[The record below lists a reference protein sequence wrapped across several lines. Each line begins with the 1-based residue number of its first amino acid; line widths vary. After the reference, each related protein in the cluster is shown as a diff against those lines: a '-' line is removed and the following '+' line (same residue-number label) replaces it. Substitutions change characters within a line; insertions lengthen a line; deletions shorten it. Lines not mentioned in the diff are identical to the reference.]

1 MHRILCSTGALI
13 GRPNGRDITL
23 LRQAAQKLH
32 CDGYELMM
40 YDTWYDKI
48 PWMRECLQTLDLS
61 IPVFH
66 VEKSVGNLISR
77 NEAHDTEQAVLM
89 FETNCALAKEFGAE
103 MLVLHL
109 WGGIDSDKDIAH
121 NIRTYAKLRE
131 LADAH
136 GLVLMVENVV
146 CNHADPMTHLRALA
160 DTYPDIRFT
169 FDTKMAAFHGQ
180 MDALYAEENRALF
193 SHIHHMHINDYG
205 GGYMDWGNL
214 NTLHVGDGHVDF
226 DKLFAFLKQTGYQGD
241 FTVEATSFDQTG
253 AIDFEALNKTIC
265 KIRDF
270 LDDPTVEKK

>member
-1 MHRILCSTGALI
+1 MMHRILCSTGAVL

-23 LRQAAQKLH
+23 LREAVQKLH

-48 PWMRECLQTLDLS
+48 PWMRECLQTLDVS

-77 NEAHDTEQAVLM
+77 NGEHDTEQAVLM
-89 FETNCALAKEFGAE
+89 FETNCILAKEFGAE

-109 WGGIDSDKDIAH
+109 WGGLDSDKDIAH

-136 GLVLMVENVV
+136 GLVLTVENVV
-146 CNHADPMTHLRALA
+146 CNQQDPMTHLHELA
-160 DTYPDIRFT
+160 SAYPDIRFT

-180 MDALYAEENRALF
+180 MDALYAKENRALL
-193 SHIHHMHINDYG
+193 SHMHHMHINDYG
-205 GGYMDWGNL
+205 GGYKDWSNL
-214 NTLHVGDGHVDF
+214 NTLHIGDGHVDF
-226 DKLFAFLKQTGYQGD
+226 DKLFAFLKEIGYRGD

-253 AIDFEALNKTIC
+253 AIDFDALNRTFD
-265 KIRDF
+265 KIRTYLGD
-270 LDDPTVEKK
+270 